1 MVNFGKYNLTEVN
14 SIFFQQSFILFQHSV
29 SYGGKRFSCIAV
41 EGGKLHMGGK
51 SHCGGGGEGPPV
63 GHYDN
68 VGEFYFSLKSLI
80 QQQSFKKKR
89 IDIFKH
95 TIVILMCGFEIKIT

>member
-41 EGGKLHMGGK
+41 E
-51 SHCGGGGEGPPV
+51 GGEGPPV